1 MKLNFLLVL
10 IGGLCSCSLDKLPL
24 SDVFLEDTLEKTS
37 RPEGSIEYNCAEKE
51 IFFLSYLNEKKF
63 VWLILRDREFRL
75 TQNDASPNIYTNN
88 IATLEIGP
96 EYTQIKNKEKILYD
110 QCIEK
115 KDTTKS

>member
-24 SDVFLEDTLEKTS
+24 SDVFLQDTLEKTS

-63 VWLILRDREFRL
+63 VWVALHNREFRL
-75 TQNDASPNIYTNN
+75 NQNESYPNIYSNDIT
-88 IATLEIGP
+88 TLEIGP
-96 EYTQIKNKEKILYD
+96 EITQIKNEKEILYA

-115 KDTTKS
+115 KDAS